1 MKCLLLSTI
10 AIIFTTINAQNLSDL
25 SFGTNSSLEVSTWNI
40 EWFPKSGQSTVDSVS
55 IIIQSL
61 DIDIYAL
68 QEISDT
74 NMFKQMIEN
83 IEGYDYYFKSGWFA
97 GLAYVYK
104 SGTVEI
110 DTVYE
115 IYTEEPYW
123 RPFPRS
129 PMVMEMNY
137 QNQKYFIINNH
148 FKCCGDGNMNLSDSW
163 DEETRRY
170 DASNLLKDYIDV
182 NLSEENVIV
191 LGDLNDILTDP
202 SAHNVFQTILDD
214 DLNFLFADIDIAN
227 GPSSGWSYPNWPS
240 HIDHIFITNELYGI
254 FDNSSSLI
262 QTIQIDENMAGGFN
276 EYDNKIS
283 DHLPVAI
290 KLDNNLTINDE
301 LLEPNIFQLTNYPNP
316 FNSTT
321 TIFYEILNPGF
332 VNISIHDISGYLIEQ
347 LVNQNNI
354 PGLYSLEWNAN
365 PFSSG
370 IYFYT
375 ITMGNQSMTQK
386 MLLLK

>member
-1 MKCLLLSTI
+1 
-10 AIIFTTINAQNLSDL
+10 
-25 SFGTNSSLEVSTWNI
+25 
-40 EWFPKSGQSTVDSVS
+40 
-55 IIIQSL
+55 
-61 DIDIYAL
+61 
-68 QEISDT
+68 
-74 NMFKQMIEN
+74 
-83 IEGYDYYFKSGWFA
+83 
-97 GLAYVYK
+97 LAYVYK

>member
-1 MKCLLLSTI
+1 
-10 AIIFTTINAQNLSDL
+10 
-25 SFGTNSSLEVSTWNI
+25 
-40 EWFPKSGQSTVDSVS
+40 
-55 IIIQSL
+55 
-61 DIDIYAL
+61 
-68 QEISDT
+68 
-74 NMFKQMIEN
+74 
-83 IEGYDYYFKSGWFA
+83 
-97 GLAYVYK
+97 
-104 SGTVEI
+104 
-110 DTVYE
+110 
-115 IYTEEPYW
+115 
-123 RPFPRS
+123 
-129 PMVMEMNY
+129 
-137 QNQKYFIINNH
+137 
-148 FKCCGDGNMNLSDSW
+148 
-163 DEETRRY
+163 
-170 DASNLLKDYIDV
+170 V

>member
-61 DIDIYAL
+61 DIEIYAL

>member
-129 PMVMEMNY
+129 PMVMDFNFMGS
-137 QNQKYFIINNH
+137 QYFIINNH

>member
-129 PMVMEMNY
+129 TMVMEMNY